1 MTHSV
6 NDNFRSRDAS
16 ASKNCESFINQ
27 VASIFH
33 LEGAKIKKNWGLPH
47 VYTRWFKKTLCF
59 VRHSSIILVRVWGLR
74 IRLVVEDQSWKQK
87 QLAHTYTTHWID
99 KKVTNQKRNLQLLQ
113 FLAMFLKNLFLLCSL
128 RSMIRVGSKNTAK
141 GQTMTHWHMR
151 MNGLASVWF
160 L

>member
-113 FLAMFLKNLFLLCSL
+113 FLAMFLKNLFYYVPSGRWSELVAKTLLRGKL
-128 RSMIRVGSKNTAK
+128 
-141 GQTMTHWHMR
+141 WHTDTWEWM
-151 MNGLASVWF
+151 V
-160 L
+160 